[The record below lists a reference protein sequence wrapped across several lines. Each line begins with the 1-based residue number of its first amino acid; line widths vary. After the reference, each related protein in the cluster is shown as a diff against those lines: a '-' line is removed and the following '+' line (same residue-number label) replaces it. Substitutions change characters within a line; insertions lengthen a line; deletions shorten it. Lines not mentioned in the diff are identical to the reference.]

1 MMNMTVGEMMLY
13 GGIAA
18 FAVLLIIFV
27 VMLNIFKLSRKKLA
41 KKIDEEFDSE

>member
-1 MMNMTVGEMMLY
+1 MNMTVVEMMLY

-18 FAVLLIIFV
+18 FAVLFIILV

-41 KKIDEEFDSE
+41 KKIDEEFDGE

>member
-1 MMNMTVGEMMLY
+1 MNITVGEIMLY
-13 GGIAA
+13 GGTAA
-18 FAVLLIIFV
+18 FAVLLIMLV

>member
-1 MMNMTVGEMMLY
+1 MSLTVGEMMLY

-18 FAVLLIIFV
+18 FAVLLIILV
-27 VMLNIFKLSRKKLA
+27 IMLKLFKLSRKKLA